1 MIRLCMGLVVIG
13 TVLAGTASLAAA
25 SQISGRIS
33 YTLTH
38 LSDVKIVQKDKT
50 FVLSRDM
57 LSGTIAASVPGSAL
71 DKSKQVCVGAT
82 LVDAAGKT
90 IEGHGSCDSVDADGD
105 VWWLVYST
113 KGPSKSRWIVVGGT
127 GKYKHLRGTGTTSF
141 LQQLQG
147 VQASQQTWEQAY
159 DGEMTGLPR

>member
-1 MIRLCMGLVVIG
+1 LGLVVAG
-13 TVLAGTASLAAA
+13 TVLTGTASLAAG
-25 SQISGRIS
+25 SQVSGRIS
-33 YTLTH
+33 YTLAH
-38 LSDVKIVQKDKT
+38 LSDVKIVQKDKS
-50 FVLSRDM
+50 FVLSRDT
-57 LSGTIAASVPGSAL
+57 LSGTISASVAGSAL

-127 GKYKHLRGTGTTSF
+127 GKYKRLRGTGTTRF

-147 VQASQQTWEQAY
+147 VQATQQTWEQIY
-159 DGEMTGLPR
+159 DGQMTGLPK